1 MKKILSIVIAAAM
14 LLAISVPAFAA
25 EINQS
30 TSGGVGNSS
39 VVTARSGI
47 SGTFTV
53 SYPAETTIY
62 WGTESTEI
70 GYTVSSTLVSGNNL
84 RVTVAQDNANLHT
97 GGGRLLPYTIAGDT
111 NITTGHET
119 VTNSA
124 YSVNVNIT
132 KENWESVS
140 IDEYEDTLT
149 FTASVEAIA

>member
-39 VVTARSGI
+39 VVTDRRGI

-53 SYPAETTIY
+53 SYPAEAAIN
-62 WGTESTEI
+62 WGAESTEI

-111 NITTGHET
+111 NITTCHET

>member
-25 EINQS
+25 TATIDQS

-39 VVTARSGI
+39 VVTDRSGI

-70 GYTVSSTLVSGNNL
+70 GYTVSSTRVSGNNL
-84 RVTVAQDNANLHT
+84 RVTVAQDSANLHT

-111 NITTGHET
+111 N
-119 VTNSA
+119 SA

-132 KENWESVS
+132 KENWGSVS